1 MTQQVP
7 VAQRVPANWVKVC
20 STKAMHR
27 YHPPEVLEA
36 LDALALA
43 KEQLSIACGRAWNA
57 FLADFASH
65 YVDFRAAVQALA
77 ALDCLHSLA
86 IVSRSQV
93 VNLVS
98 MLAVDYMCF

>member
-1 MTQQVP
+1 MRFQQVP
-7 VAQRVPANWVKVC
+7 VAQRVPPNWIKVN

-43 KEQLSIACGRAWNA
+43 KEQLNIACGQAWDA

-65 YVDFRAAVQALA
+65 YLDFRAAVQALA

-93 VNLVS
+93 IYLEVICKVQQR
-98 MLAVDYMCF
+98 